1 MKRVL
6 VVLLASLLSISL
18 CACNSN
24 NTENSN
30 QISHTTVSV
39 ETTVPET
46 TVQDDYKISIPYA
59 CFDSVS
65 KDDCIVT
72 GTDMKNG
79 ILKKELS
86 DNGGIILTVDKDKY
100 DDLLEYAKNQFI
112 SEIERL
118 KQYNADTFEK
128 IEYSD
133 NLDTIKLYCS
143 HSYFYPETQPLNSN
157 GGLPVVDAPATHKVI
172 TFGNIF
178 KNSIYYQSLLKKT
191 ETELLTCKYSF
202 IDSSDNSV
210 VEEYV
215 YPEK

>member
-46 TVQDDYKISIPYA
+46 TVQEDYKISIPYA

-143 HSYFYPETQPLNSN
+143 HSYFYPETSPSN
-157 GGLPVVDAPATHKVI
+157 EYPVVKPKPTYSSISWGSLFED
-172 TFGNIF
+172 
-178 KNSIYYQSLLKKT
+178 SIYYQSLVKKT
-191 ETELLTCKYSF
+191 ETELLTCNYYF
-202 IDSSDNSV
+202 IDSSNGN
-210 VEEYV
+210 VERDYV
-215 YPEK
+215 FPEE